1 MAVRL
6 EPDEAWRV
14 VAAAHTG
21 IFTTLR
27 RDATPIAL
35 PVWFVALDRK
45 IFVAA
50 PAATKKVARIANN
63 PRASFLVEH
72 GERWVELTAVHFTGV
87 CEIVSDQA
95 LVDRIDHA
103 LEDKYGAFRTA
114 PERLP
119 RATATRYATRVFICF
134 TPDDR
139 FISWDNRRLEV
150 KPPEERSST
159 WGE

>member
-1 MAVRL
+1 MSVRL
-6 EPDEAWRV
+6 EPAQVWRV
-14 VAAAHTG
+14 VTAAHTG

-35 PVWFVALDRK
+35 PVWFVALDRR

-50 PAATKKVARIANN
+50 PEATKKLARIANN
-63 PRASFLVEH
+63 PRASFLVER
-72 GERWVELTAVHFTGV
+72 GEHWAELTAVHFTGN

-95 LVDRIDHA
+95 LADRVDRA
-103 LEDKYGAFRTA
+103 LEDKYAAFRTA

-119 RATATRYATRVFICF
+119 RATTTRYARRVVICF

-139 FISWDNRRLEV
+139 VISWDNHLLNL
-150 KPPEERSST
+150 KPPEEGRQA
-159 WGE
+159 

>member
-1 MAVRL
+1 MGVRL

-35 PVWFVALDRK
+35 PVWFVAIDRK

-50 PAATKKVARIANN
+50 PAATKKVARIAHN
-63 PRASFLVEH
+63 PRASFLVEN
-72 GERWVELTAVHFTGV
+72 GKLWAELTAVHFTGV

-95 LVDRIDHA
+95 LVDRVDHA
-103 LEDKYGAFRTA
+103 LERKYDAFRTA

-119 RATATRYATRVFICF
+119 RGTATRYAALAVICF

-139 FISWDNRRLEV
+139 FISWDNHRLEL
-150 KPPEERSST
+150 KP
-159 WGE
+159 